1 MEDALPRM
9 EVTSPIQEVY
19 DLKSI
24 ILDFSDLGVRN
35 CSHCAI
41 LCYISIDQ
49 LRSMKTT
56 LIVLGG
62 KSIYLLADK
71 ALVRL

>member
-49 LRSMKTT
+49 LRKYENHLDS
-56 LIVLGG
+56 VGW
-62 KSIYLLADK
+62 
-71 ALVRL
+71 

>member
-49 LRSMKTT
+49 LRNMKPP
-56 LIVLGG
+56 
-62 KSIYLLADK
+62 
-71 ALVRL
+71 